1 MGKDE
6 VGECNGPQGKI
17 AARRPR
23 RVGGLGATAEHAP
36 GECWLGGH
44 GRWGSGQRR
53 AQVGTGLRRGEA
65 SREAGGRKS
74 EKSQGAL
81 EQARHWARVEQATD
95 LRYSQPLSYS

>member
-1 MGKDE
+1 M
-6 VGECNGPQGKI
+6 
-17 AARRPR
+17 
-23 RVGGLGATAEHAP
+23 
-36 GECWLGGH
+36 
-44 GRWGSGQRR
+44 
-53 AQVGTGLRRGEA
+53 GTGLRRGEA